1 MRMLIY
7 GLIALAPLPLASAR
21 PAWQWLWVLVVAVAA
36 VVYLFQARRTRPMAS
51 ALAIKAAVVG
61 ISVFIAWGFLQALV
75 PMGAGAVFDIS
86 SVDNILSASGVVSV
100 DPAKTL
106 SNALFFLSHLVFFI
120 LVYQYCSRRE
130 KTVNFIRFCGVI
142 GSLYAAYGFIVF
154 VSGNDTILWFE
165 KWANQSS
172 LTSTF
177 VNRNSFA
184 AYVGLGLQCLIAYAF
199 FWAQD
204 ELAEGRTGRE
214 LYRHVL
220 ETMLTKAWWL
230 PLAILLCVVAL
241 MLTNSRAGFGSG
253 AVAIFLLF
261 LLSPNRYGDKNSGWG
276 SILRAATVVAIG
288 VGVFSLSGE
297 MLDHRLQSDASL
309 DQRFSIYPIVLDAM
323 SNRPIVG
330 YGLGTFEDV
339 FRVFR
344 DDTVTLYFVRA
355 HSDYLE
361 VALTAGILAAVL
373 LVVSIAALVF
383 QLVASLKF
391 GNQYRSF
398 IVLGITASVQLA
410 LHSLVDFSL
419 QIPAVSYLWCA
430 IIAAS
435 LAAAH
440 RCKRAVAAPA

>member
-276 SILRAATVVAIG
+276 SILRAAIVVAIG

-361 VALTAGILAAVL
+361 VALTAGIPAAVL